1 MGYTDTSK
9 KPKRVA
15 VFSKYGPSSLACM
28 LRTLIASTGEFY
40 NLVSSRDY
48 PSAGELVILEQVP
61 NSDFGQRWRIV
72 TEDQP
77 E

>member
-1 MGYTDTSK
+1 MSK
-9 KPKRVA
+9 ACRRVA

-28 LRTLIASTGEFY
+28 LKTLIASTGEFY
-40 NLVSSRDY
+40 DLVSSQDY
-48 PSAGELVILEQVP
+48 PSAGELVILEQGLY
-61 NSDFGQRWRIV
+61 SDMWRIV

>member
-28 LRTLIASTGEFY
+28 LKILYASTGEFY
-40 NLVSSRDY
+40 NLVSSSGY
-48 PSAGELVILEQVP
+48 PSAGELVILEQGP
-61 NSDFGQRWRIV
+61 HSDLWRTV